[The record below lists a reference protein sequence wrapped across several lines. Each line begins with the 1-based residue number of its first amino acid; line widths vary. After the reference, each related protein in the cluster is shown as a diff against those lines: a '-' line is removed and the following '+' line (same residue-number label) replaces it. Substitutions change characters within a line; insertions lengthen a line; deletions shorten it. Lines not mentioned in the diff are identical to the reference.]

1 MFIIFHP
8 LEVYSANIL
17 TKPEDAVSI
26 FALFT
31 ERVWNNEFIYHVK
44 PYCVCAVT
52 SSTCVYSVVTSR
64 WQRNGNDWL
73 ALPALQEAFKI
84 VFVVFRE
91 YRGMSRRKMSSLEN
105 IEACLEGRYQKHEQV
120 GNEYL

>member
-31 ERVWNNEFIYHVK
+31 EQVWYNEFIYHVK
-44 PYCVCAVT
+44 PYCICAVT
-52 SSTCVYSVVTSR
+52 SSTCVYSLD
-64 WQRNGNDWL
+64 G
-73 ALPALQEAFKI
+73 
-84 VFVVFRE
+84 
-91 YRGMSRRKMSSLEN
+91 RGMGM
-105 IEACLEGRYQKHEQV
+105 IG
-120 GNEYL
+120 